1 MEPNKFVEREWNE
14 GIEGKLDEYGFFYTP
29 DGSFWDP
36 DYVYFNKE
44 GFDKHGGY
52 YDKDREYIPGKG
64 WDEINMC
71 YYDDDDEDEFYDNH
85 KEGQKQSEHYED
97 FEYEKDDAL
106 LEGESLDFANDPD
119 IETIQVPLDKKNDR
133 QQMISAK
140 DNDKERPTEPKKII
154 IKTQNMNV
162 NVNIPKD
169 FISQNDFNQ
178 KPNYMK
184 KVDNNM
190 NYERSNNNFSQ
201 NQNYFNNQMNSMNSS
216 NEKGFYNKPQYS
228 D

>member
-71 YYDDDDEDEFYDNH
+71 YYDDDDED
-85 KEGQKQSEHYED
+85 
-97 FEYEKDDAL
+97 
-106 LEGESLDFANDPD
+106 
-119 IETIQVPLDKKNDR
+119 
-133 QQMISAK
+133 
-140 DNDKERPTEPKKII
+140 
-154 IKTQNMNV
+154 
-162 NVNIPKD
+162 
-169 FISQNDFNQ
+169 
-178 KPNYMK
+178 
-184 KVDNNM
+184 
-190 NYERSNNNFSQ
+190 
-201 NQNYFNNQMNSMNSS
+201 
-216 NEKGFYNKPQYS
+216 
-228 D
+228 